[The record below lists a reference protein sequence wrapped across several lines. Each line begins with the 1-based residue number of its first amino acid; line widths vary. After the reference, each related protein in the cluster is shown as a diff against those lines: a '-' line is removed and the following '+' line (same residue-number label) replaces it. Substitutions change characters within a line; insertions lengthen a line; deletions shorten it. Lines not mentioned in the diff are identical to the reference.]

1 MPEQQNI
8 EWKQS
13 WRDEYLKWICG
24 FANAQGG
31 KILIGFDDNGELV
44 GVSDAK
50 RLMDDIPN
58 KIQTTLGIICD
69 INLIEKDKKNYI
81 EIHTIPYEIPISH
94 KGKYYYRSGSTN
106 QELRGVSLQQFIL
119 RKMGKTWD
127 DVAETRASIDDIDMD
142 AVEYFKENAIKSGRL
157 PISKSDTTEIIF
169 NNLNLYTDDGKLK
182 RAAILLFGKKPDKF
196 YPTVSLKIGRF
207 VNSDSDLRFQDVIE
221 GNCIEMVDK
230 AIEIFFKKYVPYSIK
245 YVGIRREEIPEY
257 PFDAVREAL
266 LNAVAHRDYSI
277 HAPIQMRVYNDR
289 IDIWNNG
296 ALLSG
301 LSFDDLKKTHSS
313 ILRNPIIS
321 NVFFR
326 AGFVEAWG
334 KGTTNIVDEC
344 KKSGLPE
351 PEFYSHSGG
360 FVITIFKDIYN
371 EKHLKSLD
379 LNDRQIKA
387 IIFAKEEGSITN
399 SDYQQLNNV
408 SRNTASR
415 DLNELS
421 EQKNILIKKGKH
433 GLAVQYE
440 LKT

>member
-31 KILIGFDDNGELV
+31 KILIGFNDNGELI

-69 INLIEKDKKNYI
+69 MNLIEKDQKSYI
-81 EIHTIPYEIPISH
+81 EILTIPYEIPISY

-127 DVAETRASIDDIDMD
+127 DVVEPRASMEDIDIK
-142 AVEYFKENAIKSGRL
+142 AIEYFKENAIKSGRL
-157 PISKSDTTEIIF
+157 PISKNDTTEIIF
-169 NNLNLYTDDGKLK
+169 NNLNLFTDEGKLK
-182 RAAILLFGKKPDKF
+182 RAAVLLFGKRPDKF

-207 VNSDSDLRFQDVIE
+207 VTSDSDLRFQDIIE

-230 AIEIFFKKYVPYSIK
+230 AIEIFYKKYVPYSIK

-257 PFDAVREAL
+257 PYEAIREAL

-289 IDIWNNG
+289 IDIWDNG

-344 KKSGLPE
+344 KKAGLPE

-371 EKHLKSLD
+371 EKHLKNLD

-387 IIFAKEEGSITN
+387 VIFAKEKGSITN
-399 SDYQQLNNV
+399 SDYQRLNNV

-421 EQKNILIKKGKH
+421 EQKNIFVKKGKH
-433 GLAVQYE
+433 GSAVQYE
-440 LKT
+440 LKA